1 MNALRS
7 TVARAS
13 IRATQRVQKRQMGS
27 GAAAPEWTG
36 IDKIVRDKF
45 PEDYQGEF
53 HQGLRLSCG
62 SDMCYTRHHL
72 EMRWAKKI
80 TCLIEEVDSM

>member
-53 HQGLRLSCG
+53 HQVYVGRADRICSRLG
-62 SDMCYTRHHL
+62 
-72 EMRWAKKI
+72 I
-80 TCLIEEVDSM
+80 TWK

>member
-53 HQGLRLSCG
+53 HQVYVGRVDRICSRLG
-62 SDMCYTRHHL
+62 
-72 EMRWAKKI
+72 I
-80 TCLIEEVDSM
+80 TWNKMEIENKCLVEVIDFI